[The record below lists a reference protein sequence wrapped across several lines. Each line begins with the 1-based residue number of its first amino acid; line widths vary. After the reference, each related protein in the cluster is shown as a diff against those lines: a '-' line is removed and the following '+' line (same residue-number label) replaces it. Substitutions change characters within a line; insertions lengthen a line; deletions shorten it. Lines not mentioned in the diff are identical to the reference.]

1 MAPEKTFFS
10 LSDVDQ
16 MKRIHVPIQL
26 HNTHTNT
33 SYTIN
38 TYFLECLLREHRYP
52 TIYFF
57 RMNIR
62 ESKNFST
69 NFSIKV
75 YVWVLYAESKKT
87 LWNFVFR
94 KYGKNRMVLLESV
107 FSVIR
112 VRTQEMNSS
121 GFSPKNRPGF
131 GGKQLELM
139 SWFRSDQTKTD
150 FSFIFFPNN
159 NDHIC

>member
-1 MAPEKTFFS
+1 MDGSWEDFLFFVRCWPNEKNTC
-10 LSDVDQ
+10 V
-16 MKRIHVPIQL
+16 

-38 TYFLECLLREHRYP
+38 TYFLECLREHRYP

-69 NFSIKV
+69 IFSIK
-75 YVWVLYAESKKT
+75 ESKKT
-87 LWNFVFR
+87 LWNFVFL
-94 KYGKNRMVLLESV
+94 KYGKNQMVLLKLV

-112 VRTQEMNSS
+112 VWKWILVVCYQKT
-121 GFSPKNRPGF
+121 GLVF

-139 SWFRSDQTKTD
+139 SWLRAQ
-150 FSFIFFPNN
+150 
-159 NDHIC
+159 